1 MRRIRLRYK
10 ATCATCNTELA
21 VSTYAWWDTTAKTA
35 TCERCHDS
43 AEASKSTLERGTAGG
58 SAQRE
63 HDRRKA
69 ERERNIQEAHPR
81 LGRLILA
88 LTDDPQTTTAWAKGA
103 AGERRLG
110 TQLDDLEA
118 AGALALHDRRI
129 PRSRGNIDHLVIAP
143 SGIFVI
149 DTKQYRGQVKKRD
162 VGGLFRRDDRVFVGR
177 RDCTRLVEAMP
188 KQVTAVRDAAGELL
202 GDLPVIPA
210 LCFVAAEWRL
220 FARPFVVR
228 EVWVGWPR
236 ALGALIRQ
244 PGPLTPTEIDML
256 GRQIVARLP
265 AA

>member
-1 MRRIRLRYK
+1 MTHVRL
-10 ATCATCNTELA
+10 
-21 VSTYAWWDTTAKTA
+21 VGHDTKTA
-35 TCERCHDS
+35 TCERCHDG
-43 AEASKSTLERGTAGG
+43 AEASKSTLERGQRRRLSSATASTIAAKPSVNGM
-58 SAQRE
+58 SRE
-63 HDRRKA
+63 
-69 ERERNIQEAHPR
+69 QHPR
-81 LGRLILA
+81 LGRSFWPSRTPA
-88 LTDDPQTTTAWAKGA
+88 NDDRMGQGR
-103 AGERRLG
+103 AGERRWVPNSTTPRG
-110 TQLDDLEA
+110 
-118 AGALALHDRRI
+118 GWRLALHDRRI

-188 KQVTAVRDAAGELL
+188 KQVTAVRDAVGELL